1 MTYCKPRYEHPF
13 IGNTY
18 EIVANLAENE
28 ESYQEASKLYFLAAK
43 ECWLSGDRAGGN
55 ALEKK
60 SKEMFYKYSITKG
73 LI

>member
-1 MTYCKPRYEHPF
+1 MAYYKPRYEQPF
-13 IGNTY
+13 MGNTY
-18 EIVANLAENE
+18 EIEANLAENE
-28 ESYQEASKLYFLAAK
+28 ESYQEASKLYFMAAK
-43 ECWLSGDRAGGN
+43 ECWLSGDRVGGN